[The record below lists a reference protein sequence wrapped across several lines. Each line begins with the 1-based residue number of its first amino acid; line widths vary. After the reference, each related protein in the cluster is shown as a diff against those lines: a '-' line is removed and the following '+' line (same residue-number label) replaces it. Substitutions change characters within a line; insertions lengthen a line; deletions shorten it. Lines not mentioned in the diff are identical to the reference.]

1 MLVSIFRIRAY
12 GSAAYDM
19 CQVAKGTYGAY
30 VEHGTHVWDIAAGKV
45 IVEEAGGVVVDPSGR
60 LTLKT
65 PIATKVVCFFRL
77 PQCLRSLYSKQCGP
91 RSDCSYRSSLFWVH
105 TVLLLYLICQ

>member
-1 MLVSIFRIRAY
+1 
-12 GSAAYDM
+12 M

-60 LTLKT
+60 LILNA
-65 PIATKVVCFFRL
+65 PIATKVSAFLVC
-77 PQCLRSLYSKQCGP
+77 
-91 RSDCSYRSSLFWVH
+91 
-105 TVLLLYLICQ
+105 